1 MKIKQS
7 FIDRCGEITVKQIKE
22 VIKLSKKPTLFVT
35 LGLMHPKEWEQSS
48 ELWQATAN
56 VLKIDLSDIYE
67 VEQLPNTLTE

>member
-1 MKIKQS
+1 M
-7 FIDRCGEITVKQIKE
+7 
-22 VIKLSKKPTLFVT
+22 T